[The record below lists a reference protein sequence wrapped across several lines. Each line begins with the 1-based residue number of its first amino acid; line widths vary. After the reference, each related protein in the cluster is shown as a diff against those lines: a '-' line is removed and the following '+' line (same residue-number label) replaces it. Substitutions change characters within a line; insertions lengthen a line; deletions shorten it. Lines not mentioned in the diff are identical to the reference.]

1 MTLNRDELTKYIP
14 GAINETSLA
23 GLGNVRRGKVRDIY
37 ETDDAFTFVTTDRV
51 SAFDK
56 VITTI
61 PFKGFILNS
70 VAGFW
75 FERTKHIVANHLIDM
90 PHPHVMHV
98 RKLQPIDVEMVV
110 RAYITGVTSTSLW
123 TIYSSGERV
132 IAGHTF
138 PDGMKKN
145 QKLDEPIITPSTKAH
160 TGHDKTVSREDIL
173 ESGVVSEAVYDRMAE
188 ASLALFDFGSRHCAR
203 QGVIFVDTKYE
214 FGFDE
219 NGEVMLMDEVHTPDS
234 SRFWAADSW
243 QQALKEGKDP
253 VGFDKEYVRKWLKGR
268 GYGGD
273 GEPPDV
279 PDDVRA
285 EAALRYIDAYRK
297 ITGREFEPPY
307 DNALGSLES
316 WASSL

>member
-123 TIYSSGERV
+123 TIYASGERV

-145 QKLDEPIITPSTKAH
+145 QKLDDPIITPSTKTH

-173 ESGVVSEAVYDRMAE
+173 NSGVVSKAVYDRMAE
-188 ASLALFDFGSRHCAR
+188 ASLELFDFGARHCAE
-203 QGVIFVDTKYE
+203 QGVILVDTKYE
-214 FGFDE
+214 FGLDE
-219 NGEVMLMDEVHTPDS
+219 NGEVRLMDEMHTPDS

-243 QQALKEGKDP
+243 EPALKEGKDP

-273 GEPPDV
+273 GDPPAV

-285 EAALRYIDAYRK
+285 EAALRYINAYRR
-297 ITGREFEPPY
+297 ITGRDFEPPY
-307 DNALGSLES
+307 DNAMESLAS
-316 WASSL
+316 WADSL